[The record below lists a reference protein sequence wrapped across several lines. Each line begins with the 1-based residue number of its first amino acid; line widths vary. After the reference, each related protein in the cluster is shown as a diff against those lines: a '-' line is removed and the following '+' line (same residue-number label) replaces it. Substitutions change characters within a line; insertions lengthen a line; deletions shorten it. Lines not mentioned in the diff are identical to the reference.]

1 MGFKLISSEN
11 VSILCKME
19 RHIINDLIIGQYA
32 AEMADHLE
40 EVKLNKKVASK
51 TGYTSRGKA
60 HKQNPYWILKYLLKA
75 DSAYFG
81 HVALLSAVILEK
93 CLTPVSKCSDVLL
106 VTFAMCEEYRS
117 CHWKARFSFLFP
129 FLNNIKQS
137 VLHYIHPHLKTF
149 VVSGW
154 YSGCQ
159 WIWKI
164 RNRLCHSK
172 RMTGSGSIK
181 TKRKTLLSH
190 CQQRQIFSLLSMPH
204 IYCVKMP

>member
-1 MGFKLISSEN
+1 M
-11 VSILCKME
+11 
-19 RHIINDLIIGQYA
+19 
-32 AEMADHLE
+32 
-40 EVKLNKKVASK
+40 
-51 TGYTSRGKA
+51 
-60 HKQNPYWILKYLLKA
+60 
-75 DSAYFG
+75 
-81 HVALLSAVILEK
+81 
-93 CLTPVSKCSDVLL
+93 LL

-129 FLNNIKQS
+129 FLNNIKKS

-181 TKRKTLLSH
+181 TKRKALL
-190 CQQRQIFSLLSMPH
+190 FSLSTKADIFFAFYATHLLCKNALGVHKVSAFNKTTNK
-204 IYCVKMP
+204 ILE